1 MHTGDGLHRALRR
14 ANTAGQCRHLQ
25 ASGEKTVVSSVLV
38 ALTMLLVL
46 GSCGSTK
53 NVAYFQNA
61 DSISL
66 AASRML
72 YEAKIMPKD
81 ELTITVITT
90 DPKAA
95 MPFNLSVS
103 QTLGTGGQLSY
114 GSGSL
119 QGYLVDNDG
128 NIEFPV
134 VGTLHVGGLTKK
146 QAEDL
151 IKNKVKPYLAEKENP
166 IVTVRMG
173 SYHVS
178 VLGEVE
184 KPGIIY
190 APQEKMSILEALAQC
205 GDLTIYGKRDNVL
218 LIRQD
223 AAGEKHTYRMNLN
236 DANIINSPFYYLQQ
250 NDIIYVEPNKVKA
263 QNSSIGS
270 STTLWFS
277 AVGTLISIAS
287 LIVNILR

>member
-1 MHTGDGLHRALRR
+1 MKKL
-14 ANTAGQCRHLQ
+14 
-25 ASGEKTVVSSVLV
+25 VSSVLV

-218 LIRQD
+218 LIRQIRLHLILD
-223 AAGEKHTYRMNLN
+223 EIFSLFLGQTTDMQGTNNRKLN
-236 DANIINSPFYYLQQ
+236 ITIIINQISLQGTTTITQ
-250 NDIIYVEPNKVKA
+250 LSACTQCLRDREVERH
-263 QNSSIGS
+263 GS
-270 STTLWFS
+270 LWICCNYCNCKF
-277 AVGTLISIAS
+277 V
-287 LIVNILR
+287 LRHNLGFIKHS

>member
-1 MHTGDGLHRALRR
+1 MQYSKNAVILHQYFITKFVE
-14 ANTAGQCRHLQ
+14 N
-25 ASGEKTVVSSVLV
+25 EKIIYSALV
-38 ALTMLLVL
+38 ALTMVL
-46 GSCGSTK
+46 MLSSCGSTK

-61 DSISL
+61 DSISY
-66 AASRML
+66 AASKML

-95 MPFNLSVS
+95 IPFNLAVS
-103 QTLGTGGQLSY
+103 QTIGTGGQLSSS
-114 GSGSL
+114 GGSL
-119 QGYLVDNDG
+119 QGYLVDNSG

-134 VGTLHVGGLTKK
+134 VGTLHVGGLTKN
-146 QAEDL
+146 QAENL
-151 IKNKVKPYLAEKENP
+151 IKSKVKPYLAEQENP

-178 VLGEVE
+178 VLGEVT
-184 KPGIIY
+184 KPGVIY
-190 APQEKMSILEALAQC
+190 APQEKMSVLEALAQC

-223 AAGEKHTYRMNLN
+223 AEGEKHTYRLNMN
-236 DANIINSPFYYLQQ
+236 DANIINSPYYYLQQ

-263 QNSSIGS
+263 QNSAIGS

-277 AVGTLISIAS
+277 AVSILTSIAS
-287 LIVNILR
+287 LVVNILR

>member
-1 MHTGDGLHRALRR
+1 MKKLVYST
-14 ANTAGQCRHLQ
+14 
-25 ASGEKTVVSSVLV
+25 LV
-38 ALTMLLVL
+38 ALTMILVL

-103 QTLGTGGQLSY
+103 QTLGNSGQLSS
-114 GSGSL
+114 GAGSL
-119 QGYLVDNDG
+119 QGYLVDNSG

-134 VGTLHVGGLTKK
+134 VGTLTKK

-151 IKNKVKPYLAEKENP
+151 IKKKVKPYLAAKENP
-166 IVTVRMG
+166 IVTVRMA

-178 VLGEVE
+178 VLGEVT
-184 KPGIIY
+184 KPGIISV
-190 APQEKMSILEALAQC
+190 PQEKMSVLEALAQA

-263 QNSSIGS
+263 QNSAIGS

>member
-1 MHTGDGLHRALRR
+1 MKKFIYSA
-14 ANTAGQCRHLQ
+14 
-25 ASGEKTVVSSVLV
+25 LV
-38 ALTMLLVL
+38 ALTMVLML

-66 AASRML
+66 AASKML

-90 DPKAA
+90 DPQAA

-119 QGYLVDNDG
+119 QGYLVDNAG

-151 IKNKVKPYLAEKENP
+151 IKSKVKPYLSEQENP

-190 APQEKMSILEALAQC
+190 APQEKMSVLEA
-205 GDLTIYGKRDNVL
+205 
-218 LIRQD
+218 
-223 AAGEKHTYRMNLN
+223 
-236 DANIINSPFYYLQQ
+236 
-250 NDIIYVEPNKVKA
+250 
-263 QNSSIGS
+263 
-270 STTLWFS
+270 
-277 AVGTLISIAS
+277 
-287 LIVNILR
+287 

>member
-1 MHTGDGLHRALRR
+1 MKKIIYSA
-14 ANTAGQCRHLQ
+14 
-25 ASGEKTVVSSVLV
+25 LV
-38 ALTMLLVL
+38 ALTMVL
-46 GSCGSTK
+46 MLSSCGSTK

-61 DSISL
+61 DSISY
-66 AASRML
+66 AASKML

-95 MPFNLSVS
+95 IPFNLAVS
-103 QTLGTGGQLSY
+103 QTIGTGGQLSSS
-114 GSGSL
+114 GGSL
-119 QGYLVDNDG
+119 QGYLVDNSG

-134 VGTLHVGGLTKK
+134 VGTLHVGGLTKS
-146 QAEDL
+146 QAENL
-151 IKNKVKPYLAEKENP
+151 IKSKVKPYLAEQENP

-178 VLGEVE
+178 VLGEVT
-184 KPGIIY
+184 KPGVIY
-190 APQEKMSILEALAQC
+190 APQEKMSVLEALAQC

-223 AAGEKHTYRMNLN
+223 AEGEKHTYRLNMN
-236 DANIINSPFYYLQQ
+236 DANIINSPYYYLQQ

-263 QNSSIGS
+263 QNSAIGS

-277 AVGTLISIAS
+277 AVSILTSIAS
-287 LIVNILR
+287 LVVNILR

>member
-1 MHTGDGLHRALRR
+1 MQYSKNAVILHQYYITKFVE
-14 ANTAGQCRHLQ
+14 N
-25 ASGEKTVVSSVLV
+25 EKIIYSALV
-38 ALTMLLVL
+38 ALTMVL
-46 GSCGSTK
+46 MLSSCGSTK

-61 DSISL
+61 DSISY
-66 AASRML
+66 AASKML

-95 MPFNLSVS
+95 IPFNLAVS
-103 QTLGTGGQLSY
+103 QTIGTGGQLSS
-114 GSGSL
+114 SGGTL
-119 QGYLVDNDG
+119 QGYLVDNSG

-134 VGTLHVGGLTKK
+134 VGTLHVGGLTKN
-146 QAEDL
+146 QAENL
-151 IKNKVKPYLAEKENP
+151 IKSKVKPYLAEQENP

-178 VLGEVE
+178 VLGEVT
-184 KPGIIY
+184 KPGVIY
-190 APQEKMSILEALAQC
+190 APQEKMSVLEALAQC

-223 AAGEKHTYRMNLN
+223 AEGEKHTYRLNMN
-236 DANIINSPFYYLQQ
+236 DANIINSPYYYLQQ

-263 QNSSIGS
+263 QNSAIGS

-277 AVGTLISIAS
+277 AVSILTSIAS
-287 LIVNILR
+287 LVVNILR

>member
-1 MHTGDGLHRALRR
+1 MHQYFKTKILE
-14 ANTAGQCRHLQ
+14 N
-25 ASGEKTVVSSVLV
+25 EKLVSSVLV

-103 QTLGTGGQLSY
+103 QTLGNSGQLSS
-114 GSGSL
+114 GTGSL
-119 QGYLVDNDG
+119 QGYLVDNSG

-151 IKNKVKPYLAEKENP
+151 IKKKVKPYLAAKENP
-166 IVTVRMG
+166 IVTVRMA

-178 VLGEVE
+178 VLGEVT
-184 KPGIIY
+184 KPGIISV
-190 APQEKMSILEALAQC
+190 PQEKMSILEALAQA

-263 QNSSIGS
+263 QNSAIGS

>member
-1 MHTGDGLHRALRR
+1 MKKIIYSA
-14 ANTAGQCRHLQ
+14 
-25 ASGEKTVVSSVLV
+25 LV
-38 ALTMLLVL
+38 ALTMVL
-46 GSCGSTK
+46 MLSSCGSTK

-61 DSISL
+61 DSISY
-66 AASRML
+66 AASKML

-95 MPFNLSVS
+95 IPFNLAVS
-103 QTLGTGGQLSY
+103 QTIGTGGQLSSS
-114 GSGSL
+114 GGSL
-119 QGYLVDNDG
+119 QGYLVDNSG

-151 IKNKVKPYLAEKENP
+151 IKSKVKPYLSEQENP

-190 APQEKMSILEALAQC
+190 APQEKMSVLEALAQC

-223 AAGEKHTYRMNLN
+223 AEGEKHTYRLNMN
-236 DANIINSPFYYLQQ
+236 DANIINSPYYYLQQ

-263 QNSSIGS
+263 QNSAIGS

-277 AVGTLISIAS
+277 AVSILTSIAS
-287 LIVNILR
+287 LVVNILR

>member
-1 MHTGDGLHRALRR
+1 MKKIIYSA
-14 ANTAGQCRHLQ
+14 
-25 ASGEKTVVSSVLV
+25 LV
-38 ALTMLLVL
+38 ALTMVLML

-61 DSISL
+61 DSISY
-66 AASRML
+66 AASKML

-95 MPFNLSVS
+95 IPFNLAVS
-103 QTLGTGGQLSY
+103 QTIGTGGQLSSS
-114 GSGSL
+114 GGSL
-119 QGYLVDNDG
+119 QGYLVDNSG

-134 VGTLHVGGLTKK
+134 VGMLHVGGLTKN
-146 QAEDL
+146 QAEAL
-151 IKNKVKPYLAEKENP
+151 IKSKVKPYLAEQENP

-190 APQEKMSILEALAQC
+190 APQEKMSVLEALAQC
-205 GDLTIYGKRDNVL
+205 GDA
-218 LIRQD
+218 Q
-223 AAGEKHTYRMNLN
+223 GEKHTYRLNMN
-236 DANIINSPFYYLQQ
+236 DANIINSPYYYLQQ

-277 AVGTLISIAS
+277 AVSILTSIAS
-287 LIVNILR
+287 LVVNILR

>member
-1 MHTGDGLHRALRR
+1 MKKIIYSA
-14 ANTAGQCRHLQ
+14 
-25 ASGEKTVVSSVLV
+25 LV
-38 ALTMLLVL
+38 ALTMVLML

-61 DSISL
+61 DSISY
-66 AASRML
+66 AASKML

-95 MPFNLSVS
+95 IPFNLAVS
-103 QTLGTGGQLSY
+103 QTIGTGGQLSSS
-114 GSGSL
+114 GGSL
-119 QGYLVDNDG
+119 QGYLVDNSG

-134 VGTLHVGGLTKK
+134 VGTLHVGGLTKI
-146 QAEDL
+146 QAETL
-151 IKNKVKPYLAEKENP
+151 IKSKVKPYLAEQENP

-178 VLGEVE
+178 VLGEVV

-190 APQEKMSILEALAQC
+190 APQEKMSVLEALAQC

-223 AAGEKHTYRMNLN
+223 AQGEKHTYRLNMN
-236 DANIINSPFYYLQQ
+236 DANIINSPYYYLQQ

-277 AVGTLISIAS
+277 AVSILTSIAS
-287 LIVNILR
+287 LVVNILR

>member
-1 MHTGDGLHRALRR
+1 MKKIILSA
-14 ANTAGQCRHLQ
+14 
-25 ASGEKTVVSSVLV
+25 LV
-38 ALTMLLVL
+38 ALTMVL
-46 GSCGSTK
+46 MLSGCGSTK

-66 AASRML
+66 AASKML

-90 DPKAA
+90 DPKVA
-95 MPFNLSVS
+95 MPFNLAVS
-103 QTLGTGGQLSY
+103 NTIGTSGQLS
-114 GSGSL
+114 SSQGSL
-119 QGYLVDNDG
+119 QGYLVDNNG

-151 IKNKVKPYLAEKENP
+151 VKNKIKPYLAASEKP
-166 IVTVRMG
+166 IVTVRMA

-178 VLGEVE
+178 VIGEVT
-184 KPGIIY
+184 KPGIISV
-190 APQEKMSILEALAQC
+190 PQEKMSVLEALAQA

-270 STTLWFS
+270 STTLLMS
-277 AVGTLISIAS
+277 GLSILTSIAS
-287 LIVNILR
+287 LVVNILR

>member
-1 MHTGDGLHRALRR
+1 MKKL
-14 ANTAGQCRHLQ
+14 
-25 ASGEKTVVSSVLV
+25 VSSVLV

-103 QTLGTGGQLSY
+103 QTLGNSGQLSS
-114 GSGSL
+114 GTGSL
-119 QGYLVDNDG
+119 QGYLVDNSG

-151 IKNKVKPYLAEKENP
+151 IKKKVKPYLAEKENP
-166 IVTVRMG
+166 IVTVRMA

-178 VLGEVE
+178 VLGEVT
-184 KPGIIY
+184 KPGIIS
-190 APQEKMSILEALAQC
+190 E
-205 GDLTIYGKRDNVL
+205 
-218 LIRQD
+218 
-223 AAGEKHTYRMNLN
+223 
-236 DANIINSPFYYLQQ
+236 
-250 NDIIYVEPNKVKA
+250 
-263 QNSSIGS
+263 IGR
-270 STTLWFS
+270 
-277 AVGTLISIAS
+277 AS
-287 LIVNILR
+287 CRERV